1 MCLLLAGGRIL
12 LSLPVLIKDRN
23 QVFKQVSRV
32 QGAGI
37 LLLCSCLSVQPSH
50 AVQPQI
56 VEVPAGPAF
65 VRLPGAPEIKA
76 RSGQALKINSLL
88 KTNKTGRMQVLLDN
102 GRQFRMGGD
111 AQLRLGSANVEL
123 LKGSMIGW
131 IKSGASRD
139 KPFSIKT
146 RLATASI
153 QGTTVFL
160 EYADDQLKVLSWEGT
175 VTCETPTG
183 QRYTLTSG
191 QQLSLDLESQT
202 QAVKDYLEE
211 LDSDK
216 SDRQDVPPGLE
227 VVKELFPESTSK
239 ETSEVKMTWKTLN
252 PITSDEAE
260 QRLKISPLMTGFSRP
275 VDTLSEIQREL
286 GLTAPGQNLPEDD
299 LSVDDQSKY

>member
-1 MCLLLAGGRIL
+1 ML

-23 QVFKQVSRV
+23 QVFKQVGWV

-37 LLLCSCLSVQPSH
+37 LLFLSSLSVQPSR
-50 AVQPQI
+50 AVQPQV

-65 VRLPGAPEIKA
+65 VQLPGAPEIKA
-76 RSGQALKINSLL
+76 RSGQTLKTNSLL
-88 KTNKTGRMQVLLDN
+88 KTNKTGRMQVLLGN

-131 IKSGASRD
+131 IKPGTSRA

-160 EYADDQLKVLSWEGT
+160 EYTDDQLKVLSWEGT

-183 QRYTLTSG
+183 QRYSLTSG
-191 QQLSLDLESQT
+191 QQLSLDLKSQT
-202 QAVKDYLEE
+202 QEVKDYLEE
-211 LDSDK
+211 LDSDV

-227 VVKELFPESTSK
+227 AVKELFPESTSK
-239 ETSEVKMTWKTLN
+239 QTSEVKMTWKTLN
-252 PITSDEAE
+252 PITADEAE
-260 QRLKISPLMTGFSRP
+260 QRLNFSPLITGFSRP
-275 VDTLSEIQREL
+275 IDTLSEIQREL
-286 GLTAPGQNLPEDD
+286 GLTAPSQKLPEDD
-299 LSVDDQSKY
+299 LSVDGQSNY